1 MKTVVI
7 TGANRG
13 IGLEFVRQYQE
24 EGWKVIAGCRSP
36 ESAAELNK
44 LQAKGN
50 LTVLPVDVSNNVS
63 RRNFSKAI
71 GDQAIHLF
79 INNAGIYGP
88 KTALLGNID
97 EEAWLDVFRVNTIAP
112 LKMVELFHQNLMAAE
127 SSTVAILSSK
137 MGSIDDNGSGG
148 VYIYRS
154 SKAAVNAVA
163 KSLAIDLESDQ
174 IKVVALHPGWVQTE
188 MGGPDA
194 LIDTR
199 TSVGGMRRVIKQL
212 TKGQSGSF
220 ISYDGTLIPW

>member
-13 IGLEFVRQYQE
+13 IGLEFVKQYQQ
-24 EGWKVIAGCRSP
+24 EGWNVIAGCRSP
-36 ESAAELNK
+36 ESATDLNR
-44 LQAKGN
+44 LQENGH
-50 LTVLPVDVSNNVS
+50 LMVLPVDVSNPVS
-63 RRNFSKAI
+63 RKNFCKMI
-71 GDQAIHLF
+71 GDQPVHLF
-79 INNAGIYGP
+79 INNAGVYGP

-97 EEAWLDVFRVNTIAP
+97 EDEWLRVLSVNTIAP
-112 LKMVELFHQNLMAAE
+112 LKMVELLHQNLNAAE
-127 SSTVAILSSK
+127 ASTVAILSSK

-163 KSLAIDLESDQ
+163 KSLAIDLAGDQ

-188 MGGPDA
+188 MGGPNA
-194 LIDTR
+194 LIDTQ
-199 TSVGGMRRVIKQL
+199 TSVSGMRRVIKNL
-212 TKGQSGSF
+212 TKEQSGSF

>member
-24 EGWKVIAGCRSP
+24 EGWNVIAGCRAP
-36 ESAAELNK
+36 ESAIDLNQ
-44 LQAKGN
+44 LQEKGN
-50 LTVLPVDVSNNVS
+50 LMVLPVDVGNDVS
-63 RRNFSKAI
+63 RRNFCKAI
-71 GDQAIHLF
+71 GDQPVHLY

-97 EEAWLDVFRVNTIAP
+97 EDEWLNVLRVNTIAP
-112 LKMVELFHQNLMAAE
+112 LKMVELFHQNLIAAE

-163 KSLAIDLESDQ
+163 KSLAIDLQSDQ

-188 MGGPDA
+188 MGGPNA
-194 LIDTR
+194 LIDTY
-199 TSVGGMRRVIKQL
+199 TSVSGMRRVIKNLGQD
-212 TKGQSGSF
+212 QSGSF
-220 ISYDGTLIPW
+220 VSYDGTLIPW